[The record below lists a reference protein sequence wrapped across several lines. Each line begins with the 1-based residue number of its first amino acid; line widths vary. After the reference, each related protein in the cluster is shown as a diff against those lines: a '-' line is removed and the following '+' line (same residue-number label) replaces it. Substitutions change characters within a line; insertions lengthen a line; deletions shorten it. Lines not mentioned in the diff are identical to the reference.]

1 MIISLF
7 METTPVS
14 VTAAGHATSSAH
26 ARRAGGKAGA
36 LRDREHEEEDG
47 HRDALELCE
56 EPLNWPSNGE

>member
-14 VTAAGHATSSAH
+14 VTDSSPAASTAH
-26 ARRAGGKAGA
+26 RRRTGREAGTPPG
-36 LRDREHEEEDG
+36 REDEEQDG

-56 EPLNWPSNGE
+56 EPLNRPPNDG